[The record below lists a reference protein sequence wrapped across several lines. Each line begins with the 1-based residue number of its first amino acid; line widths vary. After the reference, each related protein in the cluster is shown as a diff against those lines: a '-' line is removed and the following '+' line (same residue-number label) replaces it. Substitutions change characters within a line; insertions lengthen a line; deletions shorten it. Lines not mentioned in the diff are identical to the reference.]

1 MVYLYLKPK
10 YIVHNKIMKSKE
22 KLEKKIIDKFCKI
35 LSINKKELLNTKN
48 FSDIENWDSLKHLE
62 IITELDKILN
72 KRLKK
77 VKNPSQLTSLKKIIS
92 LI

>member
-1 MVYLYLKPK
+1 ME
-10 YIVHNKIMKSKE
+10 SKE
-22 KLEKKIIDKFCKI
+22 KLEKKIIDKLCKI
-35 LSINKKELLNTKN
+35 LSIDKKKLLETKN
-48 FSDIENWDSLKHLE
+48 FSEIESWDSLKHLE
-62 IITELDKILN
+62 IITELDKILK

>member
-1 MVYLYLKPK
+1 ME
-10 YIVHNKIMKSKE
+10 SKE
-22 KLEKKIIDKFCKI
+22 KLKKKIIDKLCKI
-35 LSINKKELLNTKN
+35 LSINKKKLLETKN
-48 FSDIENWDSLKHLE
+48 LSEIESWDSLKHLE
-62 IITELDKILN
+62 KITELDKILK